1 MSAGT
6 QVDINNLDLLNEVIE
21 VDGAAD
27 SEAFFNPPLADD
39 GEHEVI
45 LALGNRGVKAA
56 RQWEGEGKARKQT
69 GAGYLNVHLQLK
81 GVKDN
86 GEEGGTVAFDT
97 LTTIVMESAGTSR
110 VHAAFDLAGAKL
122 QERTLGGL
130 MNEINLAVAQ
140 KPHAKITTRWE
151 AQVNTGT
158 KEAPKYENVC
168 VGQKNFPPLLDKD
181 GNDTGRFNPEVTDPK
196 SGQVVRAQVRVVKYG
211 RA

>member
-6 QVDINNLDLLNEVIE
+6 QVDINNLDLMNEVIE

-45 LALGNRGVKAA
+45 MALGNRGVKAD
-56 RQWEGEGKARKQT
+56 RQWEGEGKARKRT
-69 GAGYLNVHLQLK
+69 GSGFLNIHLQLK

-110 VHAAFDLAGAKL
+110 AHAAFDLAGFKL

-130 MNEINLAVAQ
+130 MQEIQLAVAQ

-181 GNDTGRFNPEVTDPK
+181 GNDTGRHNPEVLDPK
-196 SGQVVRAQVRVVKYG
+196 SGTMCRAQVRVVKYA